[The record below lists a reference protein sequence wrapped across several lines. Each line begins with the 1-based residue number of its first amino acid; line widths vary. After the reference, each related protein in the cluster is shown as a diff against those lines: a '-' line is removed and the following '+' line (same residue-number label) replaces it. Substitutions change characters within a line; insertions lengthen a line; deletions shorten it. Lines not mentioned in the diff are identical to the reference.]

1 LLQQLGLGLVGQQ
14 QPAQAAGR
22 VSQGG
27 GDRVVAV
34 QPDRAL
40 GNVRRMTLVVRALVV
55 RALVVRALVVR
66 ALVVWA
72 RAGRT
77 GGMSIAR
84 ANRSL
89 IPLALIP
96 WALTSWTLTP
106 LAWIPLPGF
115 VIALR
120 AWRVEA
126 LVRRSRPL
134 LAMSVRQ
141 RRRTGMRARAATG
154 RAGAAGRVGA
164 RAGRETGGAGAAFA
178 G

>member
-40 GNVRRMTLVVRALVV
+40 GNVRRMTLVV

>member
-55 RALVVRALVVR
+55 RALVVRALVV
-66 ALVVWA
+66 WA

-96 WALTSWTLTP
+96 WALIPWTLTP

-126 LVRRSRPL
+126 LVRRSRSL

>member
-55 RALVVRALVVR
+55 RALVVRALVV
-66 ALVVWA
+66 WA

-96 WALTSWTLTP
+96 WALIPWTLTP